1 MLKLVTHNPEETQ
14 EFGKRCGELS
24 KPGDIFLLTGE
35 LGAGKT
41 CLTQGIAF
49 GLGIK
54 EYALSPTFVIMRQL
68 KGRLPLYHIDLYR
81 LDRLEETADLGLDD
95 YLYGD
100 GISVIEWAEKAMS
113 LMPAEHLLIQIEYI
127 NGSGRLLKIE
137 PEGKRYQELVRELK
151 KDFQLESGD

>member
-1 MLKLVTHNPEETQ
+1 MLKMATHSPEETQ
-14 EFGKRCGELS
+14 KFGKRCGELA

-68 KGRLPLYHIDLYR
+68 HGRLPLYHIDLYR
-81 LDRLEETADLGLDD
+81 LDRLQETEDLGLDD
-95 YLYGD
+95 YLYGE
-100 GISVIEWAEKAMS
+100 GISVVEWAEKAMS
-113 LMPAEHLLIQIEYI
+113 VMPQEHLLIQIEYV
-127 NGSGRLLKIE
+127 SETGRLLKLQ
-137 PEGKRYQELVRELK
+137 PKGKRYQDLVRELK
-151 KDFQLESGD
+151 KDFKLEIET